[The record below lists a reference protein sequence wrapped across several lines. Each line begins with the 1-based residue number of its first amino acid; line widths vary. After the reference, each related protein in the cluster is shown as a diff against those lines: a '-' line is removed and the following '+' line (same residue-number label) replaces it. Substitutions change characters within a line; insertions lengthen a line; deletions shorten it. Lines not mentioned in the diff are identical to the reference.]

1 MEEAKIRC
9 IKVEPGCT
17 TFASLNVSIYVS
29 AISLRTE
36 QIVRISTSQYNLRY
50 PQQYSVF

>member
-1 MEEAKIRC
+1 MEEANIRC

-29 AISLRTE
+29 A
-36 QIVRISTSQYNLRY
+36 V
-50 PQQYSVF
+50 